1 MTTKFAIPYVKGEVR
16 KGTVIEKEESYDSRD
31 TSEVENLYTKEDVI
45 YWAEDVASMINEDD
59 EHGDV
64 ITIDNDINNALEVL
78 VSANEFLEEL

>member
-1 MTTKFAIPYVKGEVR
+1 MKLYR
-16 KGTVIEKEESYDSRD
+16 LIEGSYSYDSRD